1 MRVGW
6 TVGEAEGAAGARL
19 LRLRWEERGG
29 PRVDG
34 PPAARGFGTRLVG
47 YVAARELGGPAELT
61 FAPEGLQ
68 AEITVLLG

>member
-1 MRVGW
+1 MGQVQIGWAVGKDDA
-6 TVGEAEGAAGARL
+6 VRR

-29 PRVDG
+29 PAVE
-34 PPAARGFGTRLVG
+34 PPASRGFGTLLIEQA
-47 YVAARELGGPAELT
+47 AARELGGKAELT